1 MPRLVNEELND
12 IVDQLNKYGDDV
24 STKLYE
30 QYKTA
35 TVLSKTN
42 HFRGKA
48 GDSFKAYMNVSHIN
62 LSPKIINIMAELLAV
77 TEKVQK
83 DFLKYEQSANGIV
96 GSTTVEGVKNRINGK
111 SGQFLAIDGHANQ
124 LLHQA
129 SEFIATTQLSGDD
142 VTQSFD
148 EVVKTLNK
156 NREELSETDSKA
168 VNDLSDLTTR
178 LQHLQTHIY
187 ELSEN
192 FRDKNGIQ
200 YTKLDKISEQ
210 EWYSAENNGAFAT
223 MVEDD
228 PFLHHAGAARG
239 AEGQWVVGT
248 SDQNY
253 LTGNGYLAGASGQ
266 FTRDGSTLDGEGE
279 AAMAK
284 GSIAGET
291 LLGYGKGEIN
301 GKLLAGE
308 GDFHFGTDG
317 ASLEGSVAYAKVDGK
332 VILGT
337 ENFNG
342 YGSASAE
349 FLTADGHASLIYAE
363 DADDNVK
370 VGLGAQAVGA
380 NAKAEA
386 GITLFGVESPGVE
399 YNEVKSVL
407 GIDAE
412 VSAGFQI
419 GAGVKF
425 ESETVYSY
433 EYFNVRA
440 NELDIDLKLFGGIK
454 LAVQV
459 PTLQLKWPW

>member
-1 MPRLVNEELND
+1 MTRLVNEELND
-12 IVDQLNKYGDDV
+12 IVDKLNKYGDNV

-42 HFRGKA
+42 NFRGKA

-62 LSPKIINIMAELLAV
+62 LPPKIINIMAELLAV

-142 VTQSFD
+142 VSQSFD

-200 YTKLDKISEQ
+200 YTKLDKIPEQ

-228 PFLHHAGAARG
+228 PFLHHVGAVRG

-284 GSIAGET
+284 GSIAGENFGGLVKGQVNGE
-291 LLGYGKGEIN
+291 LLSAAGSLKRTSDGDAVKGN
-301 GKLLAGE
+301 
-308 GDFHFGTDG
+308 
-317 ASLEGSVAYAKVDGK
+317 VAYAKADTK
-332 VILGT
+332 VMLGS
-337 ENFNG
+337 ENFHG
-342 YGSASAE
+342 YVSGKGE
-349 FLTADGHASLIYAE
+349 VLTADGHAAFIVPLEPEAPIE
-363 DADDNVK
+363 
-370 VGLGAQAVGA
+370 VGVFGEASGAS
-380 NAKAEA
+380 AKGQV
-386 GITLFGVESPGVE
+386 GITLFGMEEPGIQGDS
-399 YNEVKSVL
+399 VKSPL
-407 GIDAE
+407 GVDAQ
-412 VSAGFQI
+412 VSIGVQA
-419 GAGVKF
+419 GAGLMF
-425 ESETVYSY
+425 ESETIYSTD
-433 EYFNVRA
+433 YFFVRA
-440 NELDIDLKLFGGIK
+440 NELDVKLKFLAGLD
-454 LAVQV
+454 LAVEL
-459 PTLQLKWPW
+459 PTIHLKWPW